1 MNYFQNAAKLTITL
15 NILLPLISGGIFF
28 TQNSPGLSI
37 CLGEGY
43 KNFFSAHLE
52 MCNYNN
58 PIGNYACNL
67 VFILQVILTSN
78 LIDIYCT
85 YFISKTINSQTEAVK
100 SNIGRNAYI
109 SRKKYVHHTYFH
121 FFFHSD
127 LKFWIISIL
136 GIFRFCIFCYSKNF
150 RCKLPCFHFLLKR
163 KKNVSLLEEMRTF

>member
-1 MNYFQNAAKLTITL
+1 MNHFQNAAKLTFTL
-15 NILLPLISGGIFF
+15 NILLPLISVGIAS
-28 TQNSPGLSI
+28 TQNSPALLI

-43 KNFFSAHLE
+43 KYYFFSAE
-52 MCNYNN
+52 IKMCNYNN
-58 PIGNYACNL
+58 PIGNNACKL
-67 VFILQVILTSN
+67 FFVLQAILISN

-127 LKFWIISIL
+127 LKF
-136 GIFRFCIFCYSKNF
+136 
-150 RCKLPCFHFLLKR
+150 
-163 KKNVSLLEEMRTF
+163 